1 MQVKSVTVRGI
12 EFGSGMPKICV
23 PIVGETQEDILQQAV
38 KALSRKPDCMELRID
53 YFLDVAD
60 IDKVLYVLRCLR
72 DTIGETVLLFTFR
85 SDKEGGRKA
94 ITVADYR
101 NLCERVCQSG
111 FIDLLDVEAFMQEG
125 LLADMSELAHTNG
138 IYVVGSNHDFDGT
151 SEEQEIVKRLQK
163 MDDEGADFPKI
174 AVTPQKERDVLTL
187 LSATLKYYEMGGE
200 KPVIT
205 MSMKDMGMISRI
217 AGETFGSALTFAV
230 IDEASAPG
238 QLSFDWVKEMLSILH
253 NKSQE
258 Q

>member
-1 MQVKSVTVRGI
+1 MQIKSVTVRGI

-23 PIVGETQEDILQQAV
+23 PIVGETQEDILQQAA

-60 IDKVLYVLRCLR
+60 IDKVLHVLRCLR

-85 SDKEGGRKA
+85 SDKEGGEQA

-125 LLADMSELAHTNG
+125 LLADMSEFAHTNG
-138 IYVVGSNHDFDGT
+138 VYVVGSNHDFDGT
-151 SEEQEIVKRLQK
+151 PEEQEIVKRLQQ

-205 MSMKDMGMISRI
+205 MSMKDMGMLSRI
-217 AGETFGSALTFAV
+217 AGETFGSSLTFAV
-230 IDEASAPG
+230 IDETSAPG
-238 QLSFDWVKEMLSILH
+238 QLPFDRVKEMLSILH